1 MASVLFMRIGS
12 VHHHT
17 PNVLDECAKCFRTM
31 QATIAKYS
39 GMMARF
45 NVDDK
50 GTIMLAAFGPPPA
63 QHEDDAVR
71 AVRVRLR
78 SSPTPTPTLTPTL
91 TRCARCAAASTSSR
105 SKSVRGMTYAWA
117 SPRVTSMRG
126 RWATAS
132 GASAPSLALTLALAL
147 TLPADH

>member
-1 MASVLFMRIGS
+1 MV
-12 VHHHT
+12 
-17 PNVLDECAKCFRTM
+17 CAWYV

-71 AVRVRLR
+71 AVRV
-78 SSPTPTPTLTPTL
+78 
-91 TRCARCAAASTSSR
+91 
-105 SKSVRGMTYAWA
+105 
-117 SPRVTSMRG
+117 
-126 RWATAS
+126 
-132 GASAPSLALTLALAL
+132 
-147 TLPADH
+147 

>member
-78 SSPTPTPTLTPTL
+78 SSPNPDPNPNPNPHQVRAV
-91 TRCARCAAASTSSR
+91 RCGLDIVEKLERAGHDVRVGITTGNVYAGSVGNGQRCECTFSSPNPR
-105 SKSVRGMTYAWA
+105 P
-117 SPRVTSMRG
+117 SPD
-126 RWATAS
+126 
-132 GASAPSLALTLALAL
+132 PSR
-147 TLPADH
+147 